1 MLKIEAKNMLI
12 LAVLSVLL
20 SCGLVSGLDWYNT
33 EKSVAIAIGEGD
45 VLAWNNFQTMNMQWN
60 ENGFTKTSGFGLNYL
75 GANQASID
83 KSSSLTVLGA
93 DGSTKTYSNTLTQD
107 LKFAGD
113 QDLLSI
119 GGLYTLGND
128 GKTTTTTTM
137 LSFTNP
143 KTKQN
148 VVLDYNELDE
158 DPTQFIKEFID
169 AMDLGI
175 GYDRIQGL
183 ESHVGIVDSEEVT
196 TNGMEF
202 EYSLGKNTW
211 VDA

>member
-20 SCGLVSGLDWYNT
+20 SCGLVSGLDLHNT
-33 EKSVAIAIGEGD
+33 EKTVISASGD
-45 VLAWNNFQTMNMQWN
+45 GDLMAWKNFQISNLQWD
-60 ENGFTKTSGFGLNYL
+60 ENSFTKMSGFDLNYL
-75 GANQASID
+75 GANQVSID
-83 KSSSLTVLGA
+83 RSSSLTVLGA
-93 DGSTKTYSNTLTQD
+93 DGSTKTYGNTLTQD

-119 GGLYTLGND
+119 GGIYTLGND
-128 GKTTTTTTM
+128 GKATTTTTM

-143 KTKQN
+143 KTGKTFN
-148 VVLDYNELDE
+148 MASVDPD
-158 DPTQFIKEFID
+158 DPTKFVEEFIS

-175 GYDRIQGL
+175 SYERIQGL
-183 ESHVGIVDSEEVT
+183 ESHIGIVDSEEVT
-196 TNGMEF
+196 TNGLEF

>member
-33 EKSVAIAIGEGD
+33 EKSSAIAIGEGD
-45 VLAWNNFQTMNMQWN
+45 VLAWNNFQGMEMQWN
-60 ENGFTKTSGFGLNYL
+60 ENGFTKTSGFSLNYL
-75 GANQASID
+75 GANQVSID

-93 DGSTKTYSNTLTQD
+93 DGSTKTYGNTLTQD

-128 GKTTTTTTM
+128 GKTKTM
-137 LSFTNP
+137 LSFKNP

-148 VVLDYNELDE
+148 VVLDYNKLDE
-158 DPTQFIKEFID
+158 NPTEFIKEFID

>member
-1 MLKIEAKNMLI
+1 LLKTEAKNMLI

-20 SCGLVSGLDWYNT
+20 SCGLVSGLDWENT
-33 EKSVAIAIGEGD
+33 EKSAAIAIGGGD
-45 VLAWNNFQTMNMQWN
+45 VLAWNSFQGMNLQWN
-60 ENGFTKTSGFGLNYL
+60 ENGFTKTSVFGLSYL
-75 GANQASID
+75 GANQVSID

-93 DGSTKTYSNTLTQD
+93 DGSTKTYGNTLTQD

-128 GKTTTTTTM
+128 GKTTTTTNM
-137 LSFTNP
+137 LSYTNP
-143 KTKQN
+143 KTGKIFN
-148 VVLDYNELDE
+148 MASVDPN
-158 DPTQFIKEFID
+158 DPTKFIEEFVD

-211 VDA
+211 VE

>member
-33 EKSVAIAIGEGD
+33 EKSAAIAIGGGD
-45 VLAWNNFQTMNMQWN
+45 VLAWNNFQGMEMQWN
-60 ENGFTKTSGFGLNYL
+60 ENGFTKKSGFGLNYL
-75 GANQASID
+75 GANQVSID

-93 DGSTKTYSNTLTQD
+93 DGSTKTYGNTLTQD

-119 GGLYTLGND
+119 GGFYTLGND
-128 GKTTTTTTM
+128 GKTKTM

-148 VVLDYNELDE
+148 VVLDYNKLDE
-158 DPTQFIKEFID
+158 NPTEFIKEFID

-211 VDA
+211 VDS

>member
-33 EKSVAIAIGEGD
+33 EKTVVSAIGGGD
-45 VLAWNNFQTMNMQWN
+45 ELAWNNFQGMELQWD
-60 ENGFTKTSGFGLNYL
+60 ENGFTKMSGFGLNYF
-75 GANQASID
+75 GANQVSID
-83 KSSSLTVLGA
+83 RSSSLTVLGA
-93 DGSTKTYSNTLTQD
+93 DGSTKTYGNTLTQD

-119 GGLYTLGND
+119 GGLYALGND

-143 KTKQN
+143 KSGKTFNMASVDPENPTK
-148 VVLDYNELDE
+148 
-158 DPTQFIKEFID
+158 FIGEFID

-196 TNGMEF
+196 TDGMEF

>member
-1 MLKIEAKNMLI
+1 MLKIDAKNMLI

-20 SCGLVSGLDWYNT
+20 SCGLVSGLDWHNT
-33 EKSVAIAIGEGD
+33 EKTVVSANGKGD

-60 ENGFTKTSGFGLNYL
+60 ENDFTKTSGFGLNYL

-83 KSSSLTVLGA
+83 RSSSLTVLGA
-93 DGSTKTYSNTLTQD
+93 DGSTKTYGNTLTQD

-119 GGLYTLGND
+119 GGIYTLENGNP
-128 GKTTTTTTM
+128 TTM

-143 KTKQN
+143 KTGKIFN
-148 VVLDYNELDE
+148 MASVDPD
-158 DPTQFIKEFID
+158 DPTEFIEEFIS

-175 GYDRIQGL
+175 SYDRIQGL
-183 ESHVGIVDSEEVT
+183 ESHIGIVDSEEVT
-196 TNGMEF
+196 TNGLEF

>member
-1 MLKIEAKNMLI
+1 MLKIDEKSMLI

-33 EKSVAIAIGEGD
+33 ERSVAIAKGEGD
-45 VLAWNNFQTMNMQWN
+45 VLAWNNFQTMNLKWD
-60 ENGFTKTSGFGLNYL
+60 ENGFTKMSGFDLNYL
-75 GANQASID
+75 GANQVSID
-83 KSSSLTVLGA
+83 RSSSLTVLGS

-107 LKFAGD
+107 WKFAED

-119 GGLYTLGND
+119 GGLYTLENGNP
-128 GKTTTTTTM
+128 TTI
-137 LSFTNP
+137 LAFTNP
-143 KTKQN
+143 KTGKTFN
-148 VVLDYNELDE
+148 MASVDPD
-158 DPTQFIKEFID
+158 DPTKFVEEFIS

-175 GYDRIQGL
+175 SYERIQGL
-183 ESHVGIVDSEEVT
+183 ENHIGIVDSEKVT
-196 TNGMEF
+196 TNGLEF

>member
-45 VLAWNNFQTMNMQWN
+45 VLAWNNFQTMNMEWYK
-60 ENGFTKTSGFGLNYL
+60 NGFTKTSEFGLNYL
-75 GANQASID
+75 GANQVSID

-93 DGSTKTYSNTLTQD
+93 DGSTKTYGNTLTQD

-143 KTKQN
+143 KTGKTFN
-148 VVLDYNELDE
+148 MASVDPD
-158 DPTQFIKEFID
+158 DPTKFVEEFIS

-175 GYDRIQGL
+175 SYERIQGL
-183 ESHVGIVDSEEVT
+183 ESHIGIVDSEEVT

>member
-1 MLKIEAKNMLI
+1 MLKIEADNMLI

-20 SCGLVSGLDWYNT
+20 SCGLVSGLDWYNS
-33 EKSVAIAIGEGD
+33 EKSVVSASGEGD
-45 VLAWNNFQTMNMQWN
+45 ILAWENFQGWELKLN
-60 ENGFTKTSGFGLNYL
+60 ENGFTKTSKFDLNYF
-75 GANQASID
+75 GANQVSID
-83 KSSSLTVLGA
+83 RSSSLTVLGA
-93 DGSTKTYSNTLTQD
+93 DGSSKTYGNTLTQD

-119 GGLYTLGND
+119 GGIYTLGND
-128 GKTTTTTTM
+128 GKSSTM

-143 KTKQN
+143 KTKN
-148 VVLDYNELDE
+148 TFNMASVDPN
-158 DPTQFIKEFID
+158 DPTAFIKEFVD

-183 ESHVGIVDSEEVT
+183 ESHVGIVDSEKVT
-196 TNGMEF
+196 TDGMEF

>member
-1 MLKIEAKNMLI
+1 MLKIDAKNMLI

-20 SCGLVSGLDWYNT
+20 GCGLVSGLDWHNE
-33 EKSVAIAIGEGD
+33 EKSVVFASGEGD
-45 VLAWNNFQTMNMQWN
+45 VLAWNNFQTMNMQWD
-60 ENGFTKTSGFGLNYL
+60 ESGFTKTSEFGLNYL
-75 GANQASID
+75 GANQISID

-93 DGSTKTYSNTLTQD
+93 DGSTRTYGNTLTQD

-119 GGLYTLGND
+119 GGLYTLKNGEQ
-128 GKTTTTTTM
+128 TTM

-143 KTKQN
+143 KTGKTFN
-148 VVLDYNELDE
+148 MASVDPN
-158 DPTQFIKEFID
+158 DPTKFVEEFVK

-175 GYDRIQGL
+175 SYERIQGL
-183 ESHVGIVDSEEVT
+183 ESHVGIVDSEGIT
-196 TNGMEF
+196 KNGLEF